1 MEGVPA
7 LEPYSQKARCLENFW
22 GALSATATGLGIWVP
37 PRVAVASQWCSQG
50 WLINVAG
57 FRHRVIASDAADPF
71 GTCYFRIQGRRD
83 QQEPQYSLVSAQRLR
98 TLLAFR
104 LRAVSTPRLFF
115 WHGQR
120 DRKTLAENIQ
130 TAHTDGHSKR
140 SSPGSFCRSGLF
152 PGGSLRSKRRR
163 KHHCWS
169 RIQGDGRPQ
178 SLRQRWPPRHRG

>member
-1 MEGVPA
+1 MKGVPA
-7 LEPYSQKARCLENFW
+7 LEPYSHKARCLENFW
-22 GALSATATGLGIWVP
+22 GPLSTTATGLGIWVP
-37 PRVAVASQWCSQG
+37 PRVAVASQWGNQG
-50 WLINVAG
+50 WLIN
-57 FRHRVIASDAADPF
+57 AADPF
-71 GTCYFRIQGRRD
+71 GPSYFRIQGRRD
-83 QQEPQYSLVSAQRLR
+83 QQEPQHSPAPAQRLR

-120 DRKTLAENIQ
+120 DRKALAENIQ